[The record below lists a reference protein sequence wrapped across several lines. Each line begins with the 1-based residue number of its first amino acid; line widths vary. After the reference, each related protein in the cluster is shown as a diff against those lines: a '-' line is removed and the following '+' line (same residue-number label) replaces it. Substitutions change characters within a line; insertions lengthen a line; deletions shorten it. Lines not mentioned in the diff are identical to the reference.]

1 MEHGIHGQGTEP
13 TGQGPWT
20 IPGSFRCI
28 LRLRT
33 HGIKDITLN
42 AISMTNRGR
51 GASLAAAQ
59 GGRVGMML
67 SLSSSAAHPLRK
79 LHTAPKAPWGTVC
92 GERVPPTPRVPGSGE
107 GRKSSSGLSEL
118 LTSGGVC
125 PKEKVFLRKLLV
137 IPESSRLS
145 RHLGSSHTAH
155 LGCVY

>member
-13 TGQGPWT
+13 TGQGPWA

-28 LRLRT
+28 LRFRT
-33 HGIKDITLN
+33 HGVKDITLN
-42 AISMTNRGR
+42 QISTTYRGR
-51 GASLAAAQ
+51 GSSLVEAQ
-59 GGRVGMML
+59 GGRVGVML
-67 SLSSSAAHPLRK
+67 SASRSAVHPLRR
-79 LHTAPKAPWGTVC
+79 LHRAPKAPWGIIW

-125 PKEKVFLRKLLV
+125 PKEKAFLRKLLF
-137 IPESSRLS
+137 IPKSSHLA